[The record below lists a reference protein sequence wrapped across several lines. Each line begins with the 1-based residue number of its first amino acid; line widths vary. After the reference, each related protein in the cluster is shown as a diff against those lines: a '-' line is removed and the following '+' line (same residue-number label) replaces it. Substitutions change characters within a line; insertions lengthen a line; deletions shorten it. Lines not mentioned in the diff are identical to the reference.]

1 MAQKKHIPTEIITMA
16 RDLKLGSK
24 TDPFSAIIKFCEKQ
38 IQQIIAEMDGCD
50 SLSDLLDWVGQKV
63 GTIFREIHSDK
74 DLQDIKNEYCIRN
87 EKVFANLENELFG
100 EVYGVTYRLLNP
112 EEFENHHVS
121 LIDCRGTKSAKS
133 YFTKWHEIAHLL
145 TLTDQNRLVF
155 RRTHSSIS
163 GADPEER
170 LMDSIAGRIGFY
182 DVIFHKHIKSE
193 ISFNEIER
201 LRSHL
206 CPEASQQASLINF
219 VKYWSSPCIHLT
231 VGMGLNKTQE
241 VGLNQGTFD
250 FVSPPEEVLRALRAK
265 SNQEAKKSNFQLFDN
280 MRVPEN
286 SVIYNVFQN
295 NLEYAEA
302 EANENLG
309 WWNGQ
314 QAFPVKVKVRKLAD
328 LIDVLII
335 PS

>member
-1 MAQKKHIPTEIITMA
+1 MAQKKHIPIQIVTMA

-24 TDPFSAIIKFCEKQ
+24 PDPFSAIVKFCEKQ

-63 GTIFREIHSDK
+63 GTIFREIHNDK
-74 DLQDIKNEYCIRN
+74 DLQDIKNEYCARD
-87 EKVFANLENELFG
+87 EKAFANLENELSVG
-100 EVYGVTYRLLNP
+100 VYGVTYRLLNP

-121 LIDCRGTKSAKS
+121 LIDCRSTKSPRS

-182 DVIFHKHIKSE
+182 DGIFHKHIKGE
-193 ISFNEIER
+193 LSFNEIER
-201 LRSHL
+201 LRLHL

-241 VGLNQGTFD
+241 ANLSQGTFD
-250 FVSPPEEVLRALRAK
+250 FVPPAEEALRALRAK
-265 SNQEAKKSNFQLFDN
+265 SNEEAKKINFQLFDN

-286 SVIYNVFQN
+286 SVILKVFQN
-295 NLEYAEA
+295 NLDYAEA
-302 EANENLG
+302 DEDLG
-309 WWNGQ
+309 WWSGQ
-314 QAFPVKVKVRKLAD
+314 KTYPVKVKVRKLAD

-335 PS
+335 PN